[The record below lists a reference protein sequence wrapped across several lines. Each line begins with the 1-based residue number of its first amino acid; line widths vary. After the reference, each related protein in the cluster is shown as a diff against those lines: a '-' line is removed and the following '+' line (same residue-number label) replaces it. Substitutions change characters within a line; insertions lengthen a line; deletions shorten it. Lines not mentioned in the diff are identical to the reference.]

1 MENESVFEFTIP
13 DELYQ
18 EASIILAE
26 RGTTVE
32 EVAEQFIRYV
42 ATYGKLPF
50 EIRKGVDHE
59 GFEAGQLQAAMEAVD

>member
-1 MENESVFEFTIP
+1 MGNESVFEFTIP

-26 RGTTVE
+26 RGTNVE

-42 ATYGKLPF
+42 ASHGKLPF
-50 EIRKGVDHE
+50 EIRKDVDHE
-59 GFEAGQLQAAMEAVD
+59 PCVESQL